1 MSPEEPPVEEL
12 LDRLPARSR
21 AALEASG
28 FDLPRLRTLATTT
41 AGARQVRHII
51 AEFGGVRGAR
61 GARGKAAPAAPAELA
76 DPRPRLTT
84 HWLILTLSTAACT
97 AAIITCDVLIGR
109 PLGMLIA
116 AAGWIGLV
124 TLLLTG
130 PLTRRRTLVVALAAA
145 AGATLL
151 GTAVLQAPQ
160 WYLAVRG
167 RQATAT
173 VQEPY
178 RTWSH
183 GARVAYCRVRLPDGR
198 VRRVDRDAGRC
209 TTEVGAR
216 VRVVYDPADR
226 VAPVLGGRSAL
237 GGVSVP
243 VAGAAAL
250 VLLGAAVT
258 AVAGGEATTR
268 EPRERREDER

>member
-28 FDLPRLRTLATTT
+28 FDLPRLRTLAATDP
-41 AGARQVRHII
+41 GARQVRHII
-51 AEFGGVRGAR
+51 AEFGG
-61 GARGKAAPAAPAELA
+61 GKAAPAPLA
-76 DPRPRLTT
+76 DTRPRLTA
-84 HWLILTLSTAACT
+84 HWLLLVLGAAVCT
-97 AAIITCDVLIGR
+97 AAIVACDVLVGR
-109 PLGMLIA
+109 PLGLLVA
-116 AAGWIGLV
+116 AAGWIGLLA
-124 TLLLTG
+124 LLLTG
-130 PLTRRRTLVVALAAA
+130 PVSRRRTLVVALAAA

-151 GTAVLQAPQ
+151 GTAVLQAPR

-173 VQEPY
+173 VEEPY

-198 VRRVDRDAGRC
+198 VRRVDRDDGRC
-209 TTEVGAR
+209 TTQAGTPA
-216 VRVVYDPADR
+216 RVVYDPADR
-226 VAPVLGGRSAL
+226 VAPVLGGRSGL
-237 GGVSVP
+237 GGAGAA
-243 VAGAAAL
+243 VAGAAGL

-258 AVAGGEATTR
+258 AVAGGEATM
-268 EPRERREDER
+268 RERRKDER